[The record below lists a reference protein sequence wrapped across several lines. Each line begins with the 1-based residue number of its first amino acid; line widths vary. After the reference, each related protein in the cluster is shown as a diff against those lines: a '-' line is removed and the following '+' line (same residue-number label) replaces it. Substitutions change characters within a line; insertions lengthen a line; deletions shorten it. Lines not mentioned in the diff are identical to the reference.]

1 MAQQSDANPS
11 SEVTSKNLVYVIY
24 TSGSTGKPKGVAIEH
39 RQLLNYLNGIINQ
52 LDLPRGA
59 SFATI
64 STFAADLGNTAIFS
78 ALCTGGCLHIISQE
92 GATNPEALADYC
104 NHHPI
109 DCLKIVPSHLKALLS
124 ASHPEKILPKKHLIL
139 GGEALSWTL
148 VENLKQYA
156 PSCQIINHYGPT
168 EATIG
173 VLTYSI
179 EDESIQQRSQTVP
192 MGRPLA
198 NTQVYILDEYLQ
210 PVPMGV
216 PGELYIGGN
225 NLARGY
231 LNQPELTNERFIP
244 NPFSHESESRLYKTG
259 DLARYL
265 PDGTIEFL
273 GRIDNQI
280 KIRGFRIEPGEI
292 ESVLRQN
299 PEVQDVAV
307 LVREDDSGGKRLVAY
322 VIPRQGKTFNTSE
335 LRHFLK
341 EKLPDYMMP
350 SAFVL
355 LKNLPL
361 TANGKVD
368 FQVLRSLEIT
378 RPDLEDAF
386 VTPRTPVEE
395 SLART
400 WAELLRL
407 EQVGVHDNFFD
418 LGGHSLLVT
427 QVVSRLRDTFAVEL
441 PLSNFFDAPTIAD
454 LAVIITQRLA
464 EQTDSELLEKRDN
477 VSPQKIK
484 PQPRHSSTFPLS
496 FAQARLWF
504 LEQLEPG
511 NPFYNQSA
519 AVHLLG
525 RLNLA
530 ALEQSFNE
538 ILRRHEVLRTTFTVV
553 EGQPVQVI
561 APTLPLTLP
570 VVDLQELPEA
580 ERKGEVLRR
589 ATEEGQQSFNLS
601 KAPLLRCTLLRLDE
615 IEYVLL
621 FTMHH
626 IISDA
631 WSKGVLLRELAI
643 LYEAFSIGKP
653 SPLPELPI
661 QYADFAVWQQQWLQ
675 GEVLETQLT
684 YWRHQLEGSPPLLE
698 LPTDRTRPPVQ
709 TFRGATQSFILPKAL
724 TEALKELSKQEDV
737 TLFMTLLAA
746 FKTLLYR
753 YTGQNDILVG
763 SPIAN
768 RNRSEIEGLIGFFVN
783 TLVMRTNLGGRPSF
797 RELLSRVRN
806 VALAAYAHQDLPFE
820 RLVNE
825 LQLER
830 DLSHTPLFQVMFE
843 FGNTPISALALPGLT
858 LNLLETESSTAKF
871 DLSLSMRETEQ
882 GLIGS
887 LEYNTDLFDAGTIAR
902 MLGHFQTLVAS
913 ILANPDQPLE
923 DLQLLTDAEKQQL
936 LVEWNDTGADYP
948 QNQCI
953 HQLFEAQVEQTPD
966 AVAVVFEDQQ
976 LTYRE
981 LNARA
986 NQLAHHLQKLGV
998 KPEGLVGLCV
1008 ERSLEMVVGVLGI
1021 LKAGGAYVP
1030 LDPGYPQERLVFM
1043 LEDANVPVL
1052 LTTETLLSRLPEY
1065 QAQVVY
1071 LDADWEQIS
1080 QERDRN
1086 PISQVTTQN
1095 LAYLIYTSGSTGKPK
1110 GVQILHSAL
1119 VNFLSAMRL
1128 TPGLTQEDTLL
1139 SVTPLSFDIAA
1150 LELYL
1155 PLIVGARL
1163 VVVHREVAADGTRL
1177 LEQLASSGATVIQA
1191 TPATWRMLLAAGWEG
1206 SGSLK
1211 ILCGGETLNREL
1223 AIELLERGTELW
1235 NLYGPTE
1242 TTIWST
1248 AYKVDS
1254 QKSDFRGGEVI
1265 SIGRPIANTKLYV
1278 LDQNQQPVPVGIIGE
1293 LHIGGLGLARGYLDK
1308 PELTSEKF
1316 ISNPFNSDPAS
1327 RLYKTGDLVR
1337 YRPDGTLEYISR
1349 MDHQVKIRGFRIEL
1363 GEIEAVLSQHPAVR
1377 ETVVLAHEKVQGDKR
1392 LIAYIVT
1399 QQQPAPS
1406 ISDLRHFLK
1415 EKLPEYMVSSV
1426 FVPLEALPLTPN
1438 GKVDR
1443 NALPV
1448 PDNFSPDLDVAYVM
1462 PRNEVEQ
1469 RVAKIWQDILGVEQV
1484 GIYDN
1489 FFELGGHSL
1498 LATQVISQMCKA
1510 FQVELPLRHLFEA
1523 PTVADQAFAIQ
1534 QKQGEKDSQS
1544 PNPISKIERIN
1555 AEQVLANL
1563 NQMSEQDVDSLL
1575 QKMLAEQEVNS

>member
-1 MAQQSDANPS
+1 MSDVIKGIANLSPQKR
-11 SEVTSKNLVYVIY
+11 E
-24 TSGSTGKPKGVAIEH
+24 
-39 RQLLNYLNGIINQ
+39 LLL
-52 LDLPRGA
+52 
-59 SFATI
+59 
-64 STFAADLGNTAIFS
+64 
-78 ALCTGGCLHIISQE
+78 
-92 GATNPEALADYC
+92 
-104 NHHPI
+104 
-109 DCLKIVPSHLKALLS
+109 
-124 ASHPEKILPKKHLIL
+124 
-139 GGEALSWTL
+139 
-148 VENLKQYA
+148 
-156 PSCQIINHYGPT
+156 
-168 EATIG
+168 
-173 VLTYSI
+173 
-179 EDESIQQRSQTVP
+179 QR
-192 MGRPLA
+192 
-198 NTQVYILDEYLQ
+198 
-210 PVPMGV
+210 
-216 PGELYIGGN
+216 
-225 NLARGY
+225 
-231 LNQPELTNERFIP
+231 
-244 NPFSHESESRLYKTG
+244 
-259 DLARYL
+259 
-265 PDGTIEFL
+265 
-273 GRIDNQI
+273 
-280 KIRGFRIEPGEI
+280 
-292 ESVLRQN
+292 LRQ
-299 PEVQDVAV
+299 
-307 LVREDDSGGKRLVAY
+307 
-322 VIPRQGKTFNTSE
+322 
-335 LRHFLK
+335 
-341 EKLPDYMMP
+341 
-350 SAFVL
+350 
-355 LKNLPL
+355 
-361 TANGKVD
+361 
-368 FQVLRSLEIT
+368 
-378 RPDLEDAF
+378 
-386 VTPRTPVEE
+386 
-395 SLART
+395 
-400 WAELLRL
+400 
-407 EQVGVHDNFFD
+407 
-418 LGGHSLLVT
+418 
-427 QVVSRLRDTFAVEL
+427 
-441 PLSNFFDAPTIAD
+441 
-454 LAVIITQRLA
+454 
-464 EQTDSELLEKRDN
+464 KRDN

-570 VVDLQELPEA
+570 VVDLQKLPEA

-601 KAPLLRCTLLRLDE
+601 KTPLLRCTLLRLDE
-615 IEYVLL
+615 TEYVLL

-684 YWRHQLEGSPPLLE
+684 YWRQQLEGSPPLLE

-797 RELLSRVRN
+797 REILSRVRN

-858 LNLLETESSTAKF
+858 LSLLETKSSTAKF

-913 ILANPDQPLE
+913 ILANPDQRLE
-923 DLQLLTDAEKQQL
+923 NLQLLTDAEKQQL

-981 LNARA
+981 LNAKA

-998 KPEGLVGLCV
+998 KPEVLVGLCV

-1043 LEDANVPVL
+1043 LENANVPVL
-1052 LTTETLLSRLPEY
+1052 LTTETLVSRLPDY

-1071 LDADWEQIS
+1071 LDDDWQEIS
-1080 QERDRN
+1080 QESDRN
-1086 PISQVTTQN
+1086 PISKVTTQD

-1128 TPGLTQEDTLL
+1128 SPGLTQADTFL

-1155 PLIVGARL
+1155 PLIVGAR
-1163 VVVHREVAADGTRL
+1163 VVVVSREVAADGTRL
-1177 LEQLASSGATVIQA
+1177 LERLASSGATIMQA
-1191 TPATWRMLLAAGWEG
+1191 TPATWRMLLAAGWQG
-1206 SGSLK
+1206 SESLK
-1211 ILCGGETLNREL
+1211 ILCGAETLNREL
-1223 AIELLERGTELW
+1223 AIQLRERGTELW

-1254 QKSDFRGGEVI
+1254 QKSDFRAGEVI
-1265 SIGRPIANTKLYV
+1265 SIGRPIANTQLYV
-1278 LDQNQQPVPVGIIGE
+1278 LDQDQQPVPVGIIGE
-1293 LHIGGLGLARGYLDK
+1293 LHIGGLGLARGYLNR
-1308 PELTSEKF
+1308 PELTSETF
-1316 ISNPFNSDPAS
+1316 ISNPFNDVSTS

-1349 MDHQVKIRGFRIEL
+1349 MDYQVKIRGFRIEL
-1363 GEIEAVLSQHPAVR
+1363 GEIEALLNQHPGVR
-1377 ETVVLAHEKVQGDKR
+1377 ETVVLAQEKVQGDKR

-1399 QQQPAPS
+1399 DQKLAPS
-1406 ISDLRHFLK
+1406 INDLRRFLK
-1415 EKLPEYMVSSV
+1415 QKLPDYMVPSV

-1448 PDNFSPDLDVAYVM
+1448 PDYVCPDIDVAYVM

-1469 RVAKIWQDILGVEQV
+1469 TIAKIWQDILGVKQV
-1484 GIYDN
+1484 GIHDN

-1498 LATQVISQMCKA
+1498 LATQVISQMRKI

-1523 PTVADQAFAIQ
+1523 PTVADQAFTIQ
-1534 QKQGEKDSQS
+1534 QKQGDKDPQS
-1544 PNPISKIERIN
+1544 LNAISKVEREN
-1555 AEQVLANL
+1555 TEQLLKNL
-1563 NQMSEQDVDSLL
+1563 DQMSEKDVDSLL
-1575 QKMLAEQEVNS
+1575 QEMLAEQEVNS

>member
-1 MAQQSDANPS
+1 MSDVIKGIANLSPQKR
-11 SEVTSKNLVYVIY
+11 E
-24 TSGSTGKPKGVAIEH
+24 
-39 RQLLNYLNGIINQ
+39 LLL
-52 LDLPRGA
+52 
-59 SFATI
+59 
-64 STFAADLGNTAIFS
+64 
-78 ALCTGGCLHIISQE
+78 
-92 GATNPEALADYC
+92 
-104 NHHPI
+104 
-109 DCLKIVPSHLKALLS
+109 
-124 ASHPEKILPKKHLIL
+124 
-139 GGEALSWTL
+139 
-148 VENLKQYA
+148 
-156 PSCQIINHYGPT
+156 
-168 EATIG
+168 
-173 VLTYSI
+173 
-179 EDESIQQRSQTVP
+179 QR
-192 MGRPLA
+192 
-198 NTQVYILDEYLQ
+198 
-210 PVPMGV
+210 
-216 PGELYIGGN
+216 
-225 NLARGY
+225 
-231 LNQPELTNERFIP
+231 
-244 NPFSHESESRLYKTG
+244 
-259 DLARYL
+259 
-265 PDGTIEFL
+265 
-273 GRIDNQI
+273 
-280 KIRGFRIEPGEI
+280 
-292 ESVLRQN
+292 LRQ
-299 PEVQDVAV
+299 
-307 LVREDDSGGKRLVAY
+307 
-322 VIPRQGKTFNTSE
+322 
-335 LRHFLK
+335 
-341 EKLPDYMMP
+341 
-350 SAFVL
+350 
-355 LKNLPL
+355 
-361 TANGKVD
+361 
-368 FQVLRSLEIT
+368 
-378 RPDLEDAF
+378 
-386 VTPRTPVEE
+386 
-395 SLART
+395 
-400 WAELLRL
+400 
-407 EQVGVHDNFFD
+407 
-418 LGGHSLLVT
+418 
-427 QVVSRLRDTFAVEL
+427 
-441 PLSNFFDAPTIAD
+441 
-454 LAVIITQRLA
+454 
-464 EQTDSELLEKRDN
+464 KRDN

-570 VVDLQELPEA
+570 VVDLQKLPEA

-589 ATEEGQQSFNLS
+589 ATEESQQSFNLS
-601 KAPLLRCTLLRLDE
+601 KTPLLRCTLLRLDE
-615 IEYVLL
+615 TEYVLL

-684 YWRHQLEGSPPLLE
+684 YWRQQLEGSPPLLE

-797 RELLSRVRN
+797 REILSRVRN

-858 LNLLETESSTAKF
+858 LSLLETKSSTAKF

-913 ILANPDQPLE
+913 ILANPDQRLE
-923 DLQLLTDAEKQQL
+923 NLQLLTDAEKQQL

-981 LNARA
+981 LNAKA

-998 KPEGLVGLCV
+998 KPEVLVGLCV

-1043 LEDANVPVL
+1043 LENANVPVL
-1052 LTTETLLSRLPEY
+1052 LTTETLVSRLPDY

-1071 LDADWEQIS
+1071 LDDDWQEIS
-1080 QERDRN
+1080 QESDRN
-1086 PISQVTTQN
+1086 PISKVTTQD

-1128 TPGLTQEDTLL
+1128 SPGLTQADTFL

-1155 PLIVGARL
+1155 PLIVGAR
-1163 VVVHREVAADGTRL
+1163 VVVVSREVAADGTRL
-1177 LEQLASSGATVIQA
+1177 LERLASSGATIMQA
-1191 TPATWRMLLAAGWEG
+1191 TPATWRMLLAAGWQG
-1206 SGSLK
+1206 SESLK
-1211 ILCGGETLNREL
+1211 ILCGAETLNREL
-1223 AIELLERGTELW
+1223 AIQLRERGTELW

-1254 QKSDFRGGEVI
+1254 QKSDFRAGEVI
-1265 SIGRPIANTKLYV
+1265 SIGRPIANTQLYV
-1278 LDQNQQPVPVGIIGE
+1278 LDQDQQPVPVGIIGE
-1293 LHIGGLGLARGYLDK
+1293 LHIGGLGLARGYLNR
-1308 PELTSEKF
+1308 PELTSETF
-1316 ISNPFNSDPAS
+1316 ISNPFNDVSTS

-1349 MDHQVKIRGFRIEL
+1349 MDYQVKIRGFRIEL
-1363 GEIEAVLSQHPAVR
+1363 GEIEALLNQHPGVR
-1377 ETVVLAHEKVQGDKR
+1377 ETVVLAQEKVQGDKR

-1399 QQQPAPS
+1399 DQKLAPS
-1406 ISDLRHFLK
+1406 INDLRRFLK
-1415 EKLPEYMVSSV
+1415 QKLPDYMVPSV

-1448 PDNFSPDLDVAYVM
+1448 PDYVCPDIDVAYVM
-1462 PRNEVEQ
+1462 PRNQVEQ
-1469 RVAKIWQDILGVEQV
+1469 TIAKIWQDILGVKQV
-1484 GIYDN
+1484 GIHDN

-1498 LATQVISQMCKA
+1498 LATQVISQMRKV

-1523 PTVADQAFAIQ
+1523 PTVADQAFTIQ
-1534 QKQGEKDSQS
+1534 QKQGDKDPQS
-1544 PNPISKIERIN
+1544 LNAISKVEREN
-1555 AEQVLANL
+1555 TERLLKNL
-1563 NQMSEQDVDSLL
+1563 DQISEQDVDSLL
-1575 QKMLAEQEVNS
+1575 QEMLAEQEVNS

>member
-1 MAQQSDANPS
+1 MSDVIEGIANLSPQKR
-11 SEVTSKNLVYVIY
+11 E
-24 TSGSTGKPKGVAIEH
+24 
-39 RQLLNYLNGIINQ
+39 LLL
-52 LDLPRGA
+52 
-59 SFATI
+59 
-64 STFAADLGNTAIFS
+64 
-78 ALCTGGCLHIISQE
+78 
-92 GATNPEALADYC
+92 
-104 NHHPI
+104 
-109 DCLKIVPSHLKALLS
+109 
-124 ASHPEKILPKKHLIL
+124 
-139 GGEALSWTL
+139 
-148 VENLKQYA
+148 
-156 PSCQIINHYGPT
+156 
-168 EATIG
+168 
-173 VLTYSI
+173 
-179 EDESIQQRSQTVP
+179 QR
-192 MGRPLA
+192 
-198 NTQVYILDEYLQ
+198 
-210 PVPMGV
+210 
-216 PGELYIGGN
+216 
-225 NLARGY
+225 
-231 LNQPELTNERFIP
+231 
-244 NPFSHESESRLYKTG
+244 
-259 DLARYL
+259 
-265 PDGTIEFL
+265 
-273 GRIDNQI
+273 
-280 KIRGFRIEPGEI
+280 
-292 ESVLRQN
+292 LRQ
-299 PEVQDVAV
+299 
-307 LVREDDSGGKRLVAY
+307 
-322 VIPRQGKTFNTSE
+322 
-335 LRHFLK
+335 
-341 EKLPDYMMP
+341 
-350 SAFVL
+350 
-355 LKNLPL
+355 
-361 TANGKVD
+361 
-368 FQVLRSLEIT
+368 
-378 RPDLEDAF
+378 
-386 VTPRTPVEE
+386 
-395 SLART
+395 
-400 WAELLRL
+400 
-407 EQVGVHDNFFD
+407 
-418 LGGHSLLVT
+418 
-427 QVVSRLRDTFAVEL
+427 
-441 PLSNFFDAPTIAD
+441 
-454 LAVIITQRLA
+454 
-464 EQTDSELLEKRDN
+464 KRDN

-570 VVDLQELPEA
+570 VVDLQKLPEA

-615 IEYVLL
+615 TEYVLL

-684 YWRHQLEGSPPLLE
+684 YWRQQLEGSPPLLE

-797 RELLSRVRN
+797 REILSRVRN

-858 LNLLETESSTAKF
+858 LSLLETKSSTAKF

-913 ILANPDQPLE
+913 ILANPDQCLE
-923 DLQLLTDAEKQQL
+923 DLQILTDAEKQQL

-948 QNQCI
+948 QNQCV

-998 KPEGLVGLCV
+998 KPEVLVGLCV

-1043 LEDANVPVL
+1043 LENANVPVL
-1052 LTTETLLSRLPEY
+1052 LTTETLVSRLPDY

-1071 LDADWEQIS
+1071 LDDDWQEIS
-1080 QERDRN
+1080 QESDRN
-1086 PISQVTTQN
+1086 PISKVTTQD

-1128 TPGLTQEDTLL
+1128 SPGLTQADTFL

-1155 PLIVGARL
+1155 PLIVGAR
-1163 VVVHREVAADGTRL
+1163 VVVVSREVAADGTRL
-1177 LEQLASSGATVIQA
+1177 LERLASSGATIMQA
-1191 TPATWRMLLAAGWEG
+1191 TPATWRMLLAAGWQG
-1206 SGSLK
+1206 SESLK
-1211 ILCGGETLNREL
+1211 ILCGAETLNREL
-1223 AIELLERGTELW
+1223 AIQLRERGTELW

-1254 QKSDFRGGEVI
+1254 QKSDFRAGEVI
-1265 SIGRPIANTKLYV
+1265 SIGRPIANTQLYV
-1278 LDQNQQPVPVGIIGE
+1278 LDQDQQPVPVGIIGE
-1293 LHIGGLGLARGYLDK
+1293 LHIGGLGLARGYLNR
-1308 PELTSEKF
+1308 PELTSETF
-1316 ISNPFNSDPAS
+1316 ISNPFNDVSTS

-1349 MDHQVKIRGFRIEL
+1349 MDYQVKIRGFRIEL
-1363 GEIEAVLSQHPAVR
+1363 GEIEALLNQHPGVR
-1377 ETVVLAHEKVQGDKR
+1377 ETVVLAQEKVQGDKR

-1399 QQQPAPS
+1399 DQKLAPS
-1406 ISDLRHFLK
+1406 INDLRRFLK
-1415 EKLPEYMVSSV
+1415 QKLPDYMVPSV

-1448 PDNFSPDLDVAYVM
+1448 PDYVCPDIDVAYVM

-1469 RVAKIWQDILGVEQV
+1469 TIAKIWQDILGVKQV
-1484 GIYDN
+1484 GIHDN

-1498 LATQVISQMCKA
+1498 LATQVISQMRKI

-1523 PTVADQAFAIQ
+1523 PTVADQAFTIQ
-1534 QKQGEKDSQS
+1534 QKQGDKDPQS
-1544 PNPISKIERIN
+1544 LNAISKVEREN
-1555 AEQVLANL
+1555 TEQLLKNL
-1563 NQMSEQDVDSLL
+1563 DQMSEKDVDSLL
-1575 QKMLAEQEVNS
+1575 QEMLAEQEVNS

>member
-1 MAQQSDANPS
+1 MSDVIEGIANLSPQKR
-11 SEVTSKNLVYVIY
+11 E
-24 TSGSTGKPKGVAIEH
+24 
-39 RQLLNYLNGIINQ
+39 LLL
-52 LDLPRGA
+52 
-59 SFATI
+59 
-64 STFAADLGNTAIFS
+64 
-78 ALCTGGCLHIISQE
+78 
-92 GATNPEALADYC
+92 
-104 NHHPI
+104 
-109 DCLKIVPSHLKALLS
+109 
-124 ASHPEKILPKKHLIL
+124 
-139 GGEALSWTL
+139 
-148 VENLKQYA
+148 
-156 PSCQIINHYGPT
+156 
-168 EATIG
+168 
-173 VLTYSI
+173 
-179 EDESIQQRSQTVP
+179 QR
-192 MGRPLA
+192 
-198 NTQVYILDEYLQ
+198 
-210 PVPMGV
+210 
-216 PGELYIGGN
+216 
-225 NLARGY
+225 
-231 LNQPELTNERFIP
+231 
-244 NPFSHESESRLYKTG
+244 
-259 DLARYL
+259 
-265 PDGTIEFL
+265 
-273 GRIDNQI
+273 
-280 KIRGFRIEPGEI
+280 
-292 ESVLRQN
+292 LRQ
-299 PEVQDVAV
+299 
-307 LVREDDSGGKRLVAY
+307 
-322 VIPRQGKTFNTSE
+322 
-335 LRHFLK
+335 
-341 EKLPDYMMP
+341 
-350 SAFVL
+350 
-355 LKNLPL
+355 
-361 TANGKVD
+361 
-368 FQVLRSLEIT
+368 
-378 RPDLEDAF
+378 
-386 VTPRTPVEE
+386 
-395 SLART
+395 
-400 WAELLRL
+400 
-407 EQVGVHDNFFD
+407 
-418 LGGHSLLVT
+418 
-427 QVVSRLRDTFAVEL
+427 
-441 PLSNFFDAPTIAD
+441 
-454 LAVIITQRLA
+454 
-464 EQTDSELLEKRDN
+464 KRDN

-570 VVDLQELPEA
+570 VVDLQKLPEA

-601 KAPLLRCTLLRLDE
+601 KTPLLRCTLLRLDE
-615 IEYVLL
+615 TEYVLL

-684 YWRHQLEGSPPLLE
+684 YWRQQLEGSPPLLE

-797 RELLSRVRN
+797 REILSRVRN

-858 LNLLETESSTAKF
+858 LSLLETKSSTAKF

-913 ILANPDQPLE
+913 ILANPDQRLE
-923 DLQLLTDAEKQQL
+923 NLQLLTDAEKQQL

-948 QNQCI
+948 QNQCV

-981 LNARA
+981 LNAKA

-998 KPEGLVGLCV
+998 KPEVLVGLCV

-1043 LEDANVPVL
+1043 LENANVPVL
-1052 LTTETLLSRLPEY
+1052 LTTETLVSRLPDY

-1071 LDADWEQIS
+1071 LDDDWQEIS
-1080 QERDRN
+1080 QESDRN
-1086 PISQVTTQN
+1086 PISKVTTQD

-1128 TPGLTQEDTLL
+1128 SPGLTQADTFL

-1155 PLIVGARL
+1155 PLIVGAR
-1163 VVVHREVAADGTRL
+1163 VVVVSREVAADGTRL
-1177 LEQLASSGATVIQA
+1177 LERLASSGATIMQA
-1191 TPATWRMLLAAGWEG
+1191 TPATWRMLLAAGWQG
-1206 SGSLK
+1206 SESLK
-1211 ILCGGETLNREL
+1211 ILCGAETLNREL
-1223 AIELLERGTELW
+1223 AIQLRERGTELW

-1254 QKSDFRGGEVI
+1254 QKSDFRAGEVI
-1265 SIGRPIANTKLYV
+1265 SIGRPIANTQLYV
-1278 LDQNQQPVPVGIIGE
+1278 LDQDQQPVPVGIIGE
-1293 LHIGGLGLARGYLDK
+1293 LHIGGLGLARGYLNR
-1308 PELTSEKF
+1308 PELTSETF
-1316 ISNPFNSDPAS
+1316 ISNPFNDVSTS

-1349 MDHQVKIRGFRIEL
+1349 MDYQVKIRGFRIEL
-1363 GEIEAVLSQHPAVR
+1363 GEIEALLNQHPGVR
-1377 ETVVLAHEKVQGDKR
+1377 ETVVLAQEKVQGDKR

-1399 QQQPAPS
+1399 DQKLAPS
-1406 ISDLRHFLK
+1406 INDLRRFLK
-1415 EKLPEYMVSSV
+1415 QKLPDYMVPSV

-1448 PDNFSPDLDVAYVM
+1448 PDHVCPDIDVAYVM

-1469 RVAKIWQDILGVEQV
+1469 TIAKIWQDILGVKQV
-1484 GIYDN
+1484 GIHDN

-1498 LATQVISQMCKA
+1498 LATQVISQMRKV

-1523 PTVADQAFAIQ
+1523 PTVADQAFTIQ
-1534 QKQGEKDSQS
+1534 QKQGDKDPQS
-1544 PNPISKIERIN
+1544 LNAISKVEREN
-1555 AEQVLANL
+1555 TEQLLKNL
-1563 NQMSEQDVDSLL
+1563 DQMSEKDVDSLL
-1575 QKMLAEQEVNS
+1575 QEMLAEQEVNS

>member
-1 MAQQSDANPS
+1 MSDVIKGIANLSPQKR
-11 SEVTSKNLVYVIY
+11 E
-24 TSGSTGKPKGVAIEH
+24 
-39 RQLLNYLNGIINQ
+39 LLL
-52 LDLPRGA
+52 
-59 SFATI
+59 
-64 STFAADLGNTAIFS
+64 
-78 ALCTGGCLHIISQE
+78 
-92 GATNPEALADYC
+92 
-104 NHHPI
+104 
-109 DCLKIVPSHLKALLS
+109 
-124 ASHPEKILPKKHLIL
+124 
-139 GGEALSWTL
+139 
-148 VENLKQYA
+148 
-156 PSCQIINHYGPT
+156 
-168 EATIG
+168 
-173 VLTYSI
+173 
-179 EDESIQQRSQTVP
+179 QR
-192 MGRPLA
+192 
-198 NTQVYILDEYLQ
+198 
-210 PVPMGV
+210 
-216 PGELYIGGN
+216 
-225 NLARGY
+225 
-231 LNQPELTNERFIP
+231 
-244 NPFSHESESRLYKTG
+244 
-259 DLARYL
+259 
-265 PDGTIEFL
+265 
-273 GRIDNQI
+273 
-280 KIRGFRIEPGEI
+280 
-292 ESVLRQN
+292 LRQ
-299 PEVQDVAV
+299 
-307 LVREDDSGGKRLVAY
+307 
-322 VIPRQGKTFNTSE
+322 
-335 LRHFLK
+335 
-341 EKLPDYMMP
+341 
-350 SAFVL
+350 
-355 LKNLPL
+355 
-361 TANGKVD
+361 
-368 FQVLRSLEIT
+368 
-378 RPDLEDAF
+378 
-386 VTPRTPVEE
+386 
-395 SLART
+395 
-400 WAELLRL
+400 
-407 EQVGVHDNFFD
+407 
-418 LGGHSLLVT
+418 
-427 QVVSRLRDTFAVEL
+427 
-441 PLSNFFDAPTIAD
+441 
-454 LAVIITQRLA
+454 
-464 EQTDSELLEKRDN
+464 KRDN

-570 VVDLQELPEA
+570 VVDLQKLPEA

-589 ATEEGQQSFNLS
+589 ATEESQQSFNLS
-601 KAPLLRCTLLRLDE
+601 KTPLLRCTLLRLDE
-615 IEYVLL
+615 TEYVLL

-684 YWRHQLEGSPPLLE
+684 YWRQQLEGSPPLLE

-797 RELLSRVRN
+797 REILSRVRN

-858 LNLLETESSTAKF
+858 LSLLETKSSTAKF

-913 ILANPDQPLE
+913 ILANPDQRLE
-923 DLQLLTDAEKQQL
+923 NLQLLTDAEKQQL

-981 LNARA
+981 LNAKA

-998 KPEGLVGLCV
+998 KPEVLVGLCV

-1043 LEDANVPVL
+1043 LENANVPVL
-1052 LTTETLLSRLPEY
+1052 LTTETLVSRLPDY

-1071 LDADWEQIS
+1071 LDDDWQEIS
-1080 QERDRN
+1080 QESDRN
-1086 PISQVTTQN
+1086 PISKVTTQD

-1128 TPGLTQEDTLL
+1128 SPGLTQADTFL

-1155 PLIVGARL
+1155 PLIVGAR
-1163 VVVHREVAADGTRL
+1163 VVVVSREVAADGTRL
-1177 LEQLASSGATVIQA
+1177 LERLASSGATIMQA
-1191 TPATWRMLLAAGWEG
+1191 TPATWRMLLAAGWQG
-1206 SGSLK
+1206 SESLK
-1211 ILCGGETLNREL
+1211 ILCGAETLNREL
-1223 AIELLERGTELW
+1223 AIQLRERGTELW

-1254 QKSDFRGGEVI
+1254 QKSDFRAGEVI
-1265 SIGRPIANTKLYV
+1265 SIGRPIANTQLYV
-1278 LDQNQQPVPVGIIGE
+1278 LDQDQQPVPVGIIGE
-1293 LHIGGLGLARGYLDK
+1293 LHIGGLGLARGYLNR
-1308 PELTSEKF
+1308 PELTSETF
-1316 ISNPFNSDPAS
+1316 ISNPFNDVSTS

-1349 MDHQVKIRGFRIEL
+1349 MDYQVKIRGFRIEL
-1363 GEIEAVLSQHPAVR
+1363 GEIEALLNQHPGVR
-1377 ETVVLAHEKVQGDKR
+1377 ETVVLAQEKVQGDKR

-1399 QQQPAPS
+1399 DQKLAPS
-1406 ISDLRHFLK
+1406 INDLRRFLK
-1415 EKLPEYMVSSV
+1415 QKLPDYMVPSV

-1448 PDNFSPDLDVAYVM
+1448 PDYVCPDIDVAYVM
-1462 PRNEVEQ
+1462 PRNQVEQ
-1469 RVAKIWQDILGVEQV
+1469 TIAKIWQDILGVKQV
-1484 GIYDN
+1484 GIHDN

-1498 LATQVISQMCKA
+1498 LATQVISQMRKV

-1523 PTVADQAFAIQ
+1523 PTVADQAFTIQ
-1534 QKQGEKDSQS
+1534 QKQGDKDPQS
-1544 PNPISKIERIN
+1544 LNAISKVEREN
-1555 AEQVLANL
+1555 TEQLLKNL
-1563 NQMSEQDVDSLL
+1563 DQISEQDVDSLL
-1575 QKMLAEQEVNS
+1575 QEMLAEQEVNS